1 MYCLT
6 ELIDSLWTY
15 FCRYSL
21 YMPTLTS
28 TGNRVYIDKI
38 TDDENLFDISKI
50 MKYYSMQTDIR
61 FTEGESDNGDI
72 ILFDCNHVNLL
83 NFIAFTPYFIKCLI
97 LVFEVRCRR
106 KVTHMCP

>member
-1 MYCLT
+1 
-6 ELIDSLWTY
+6 
-15 FCRYSL
+15 
-21 YMPTLTS
+21 MPTLTS
-28 TGNRVYIDKI
+28 TGHRVYIDKI

-61 FTEGESDNGDI
+61 FTEDESDNGDI

-106 KVTHMCP
+106 KLAHMCP